1 MKGIAR
7 TNAFRVKDEVA
18 FRTWAYSLHLKV
30 RVVRDS
36 QYRPL
41 FMLSPGSK
49 LKDGLF
55 PTRRTPNDTDG
66 ANPVIDYAKELSA
79 HLEEGEIAVITY
91 SFVIQPDCIGG
102 GAKAITW
109 DGRSVSLNSN
119 EIYQMAIDQ
128 LEVDPDRLRLAHGDG
143 LHLFTGPTGKAICP
157 PAREPGRAWSFSGRS

>member
-55 PTRRTPNDTDG
+55 PTTRPPSE
-66 ANPVIDYAKELSA
+66 ANGVTPVIDYAKELSA
-79 HLEEGEIAVITY
+79 HLEEGEVAVVTY
-91 SFVIQPDCIGG
+91 SFVIQPDCVGG

-119 EIYQMAIDQ
+119 QIYQMAVDQ
-128 LEVDPDRLRLAHGDG
+128 LDVDPGKLRLAHGDG
-143 LHLFTGPTGKAICP
+143 LPLFTGPAGKAICP
-157 PAREPGRAWSFSGRS
+157 PASRPTHTV